1 MTDPD
6 DGWVAIATFN
16 LQFEADGAIAL
27 LESEGIPV
35 QRRNN
40 DFVGVFGPG
49 FGGSTAGGITI
60 LVPGSLADDAKALLG
75 DENDA

>member
-1 MTDPD
+1 MESD

-35 QRRNN
+35 ERRTN

-60 LVPGSLADDAKALLG
+60 LVPGSRADDARALLG
-75 DENDA
+75 DEGDA